1 MENLFR
7 LMVRNALHIGGLRQL
22 LLIRRGRRREE
33 IEEEKRERLKESVR

>member
-22 LLIRRGRRREE
+22 LLIKRKAG
-33 IEEEKRERLKESVR
+33 EEEG